1 MFVGSKEFCCVI
13 CGRRYKSY
21 RALWAHK
28 KYDCQK
34 QRQFFCPDCL
44 RRFPRK
50 HHLINHLMGV
60 HPYFDIT
67 TLDDKIAKLKKGFN

>member
-1 MFVGSKEFCCVI
+1 MFLDYKEFSCDNC
-13 CGRRYKSY
+13 RRGYKSY

-34 QRQFFCPDCL
+34 QRKFFCPDCS

-50 HHLINHLMGV
+50 HHLINHLTSI

-67 TLDDKIAKLKKGFN
+67 TLDDRMAKM